1 MNSSLHIRRG
11 KPGDETILSLVG
23 QASFLEAFAGVI
35 NGPDIVQHCLR
46 QHSVAKYEYYLH
58 DARTCIWIAE
68 VAPGGAP
75 VGYLVLTTPDL
86 PVADLDPR
94 ELEVK
99 RVYLLHRFQGA
110 GLGAQLM
117 QQATEHA
124 SAMGAPRLLLG
135 VYSGND
141 AAIGFYE
148 RLGYVKIGTRS
159 FEVGGSTYHDFVM
172 ALPLAQKAAAARE

>member
-1 MNSSLHIRRG
+1 MNPSLNIRRG

-35 NGPDIVQHCLR
+35 NGPDIIQHCLR
-46 QHSVAKYEYYLH
+46 QHSVEKYEHYLH
-58 DARTCIWIAE
+58 DARTWIWIAE
-68 VAPGGAP
+68 AAPGGAP

-99 RVYLLHRFQGA
+99 RVYLLHRFQGS
-110 GLGAQLM
+110 GLGARLM
-117 QQATEHA
+117 QVAAEHA
-124 SAMGAPRLLLG
+124 AALGAPRLLLG
-135 VYSGND
+135 VYSKND
-141 AAIGFYE
+141 TAIGFYE
-148 RLGYVKIGTRS
+148 RLGYTKIGTRS

-172 ALPLAQKAAAARE
+172 ALSLTQNVTAAHG